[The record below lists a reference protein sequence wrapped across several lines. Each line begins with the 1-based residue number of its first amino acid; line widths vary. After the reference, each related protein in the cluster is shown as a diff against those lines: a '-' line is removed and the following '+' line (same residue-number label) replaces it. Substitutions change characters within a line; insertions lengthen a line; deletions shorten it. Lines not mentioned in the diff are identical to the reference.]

1 MGIFD
6 IFKSKTKTKT
16 NAVPLAPVGDKNPAR
31 LGRIVGDRMAQT
43 YDRLDAID
51 ALAKLSSKDAVA
63 ALLKRFTFYTDPS
76 IADQQEKESAY
87 AAIVDVGENAI
98 EPVVTFCEKAE
109 SLTWPLKILGE
120 LLEPDGFLE
129 AVLDQMDTRDT
140 DYTRNV
146 DPKVQLLAA
155 VEGRSGERVRTSA
168 TRFLEDASEPVRF
181 QAVATV
187 FSLEDV
193 AAVPALAALAIE
205 EESVRVRNKI
215 CEGLN
220 EGSWVGD
227 EDQREAF
234 GRSVG
239 QNGFRLDA
247 NGRIALATAPRAR

>member
-6 IFKSKTKTKT
+6 IFKSKTKTQ
-16 NAVPLAPVGDKNPAR
+16 APPPPVGDKNTAR

-43 YDRLDAID
+43 YDRMDAID

-98 EPVVTFCEKAE
+98 EPVVAFCEKAE
-109 SLTWPLKILGE
+109 SLTWPLKLLGE
-120 LLEPDGFLE
+120 LLEPEGFLDAALDLLE
-129 AVLDQMDTRDT
+129 ARDT

-155 VEGRSGERVRTSA
+155 IEGRPGERVRLA
-168 TRFLEDASEPVRF
+168 AQRFLEDVSEPVRF

-187 FSLEDV
+187 LSFNDPAS
-193 AAVPALAALAIE
+193 VPALAALAID
-205 EESVRVRNKI
+205 EESVRIRNKV
-215 CEGLN
+215 CEGLK
-220 EGSWVGD
+220 SRAWAVD
-227 EDQREAF
+227 PDQRDAF
-234 GRSVG
+234 NRSVG

-247 NGRIALATAPRAR
+247 DGRISG